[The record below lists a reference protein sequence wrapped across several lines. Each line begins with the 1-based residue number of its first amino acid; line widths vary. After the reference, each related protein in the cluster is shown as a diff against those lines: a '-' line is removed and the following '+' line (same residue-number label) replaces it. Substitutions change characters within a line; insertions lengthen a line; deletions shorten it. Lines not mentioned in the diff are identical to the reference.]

1 MMSETCTVLFKN
13 GMLAAYDE
21 NSSAPLFLII
31 PGPSSRFFIRGNALM
46 HDSKTQTTQE
56 VYRAS
61 TPENAAALLQAIQ
74 KERLE
79 RQARNNKFA
88 LKMWAVLLGIICIY
102 IVGNIA
108 ISLFSYSENSE
119 KTPSTLSMYQPPVPL
134 SGIPR
139 NTDMPVSTSI
149 PTSTSTSTLT
159 PVPVAPKTLSTLNT
173 LDEPK
178 KLNTSNMPPVTSV
191 TPAYEAPVASLN
203 PENSTDTLAARAGNL
218 KRAADSGRYT
228 ISLSSGHSRTIYVF
242 SDPLCP
248 HCQEIEPTLEA
259 LTRDYNVVIFPVTLV
274 GKQDTVAAVSPILC
288 SAPLKR
294 APLWANI
301 FRPGIGLSPATP
313 DTKEPGP
320 GSCAYGE
327 NAVAINDRAFDYYQ
341 LPGTPQLIADDGR
354 DIPFSALTSDDAL
367 ARFMNA
373 PEQEVNNGN
382 R

>member
-1 MMSETCTVLFKN
+1 MSETCTVLFKN

-21 NSSAPLFLII
+21 NSPVPLFLIM
-31 PGPSSRFFIRGNALM
+31 PGPSSRFFIRGTALM
-46 HDSKTQTTQE
+46 LDSKTQTTQE
-56 VYRAS
+56 VYCAS

-88 LKMWAVLLGIICIY
+88 LKMWAVLLGVICIY
-102 IVGNIA
+102 ILGNMA
-108 ISLFSYSENSE
+108 ISLINYSENSG
-119 KTPSTLSMYQPPVPL
+119 KTPSTPSTLSMYQPPVPL
-134 SGIPR
+134 SDITR

-149 PTSTSTSTLT
+149 PTSTLT
-159 PVPVAPKTLSTLNT
+159 PVPVAPETLSTLNT
-173 LDEPK
+173 QDEPK
-178 KLNTSNMPPVTSV
+178 KLNTSDMPPATSV

-203 PENSTDTLAARAGNL
+203 PENSNDTLAARAGNL
-218 KRAADSGRYT
+218 KRAANSGRYT

-274 GKQDTVAAVSPILC
+274 GKQDTVNTVAPIFC
-288 SAPLKR
+288 R
-294 APLWANI
+294 APQKRGYLWLSLFNVDG
-301 FRPGIGLSPATP
+301 GISLAPH
-313 DTKEPGP
+313 DTRESGTA
-320 GSCAYGE
+320 SCTVGE
-327 NAVAINDRAFDYYQ
+327 HAISINDRAFDYYQ

>member
-1 MMSETCTVLFKN
+1 MSETCTVLFKN

-21 NSSAPLFLII
+21 NSSVPLFLII

-88 LKMWAVLLGIICIY
+88 LKIWAVLFGIICIY

-108 ISLFSYSENSE
+108 ISLINYSENSE
-119 KTPSTLSMYQPPVPL
+119 KTRSAPSTLSMYQPRAPL
-134 SGIPR
+134 SDITR
-139 NTDMPVSTSI
+139 NTDMPVSTS
-149 PTSTSTSTLT
+149 TST

-173 LDEPK
+173 QDEPK
-178 KLNTSNMPPVTSV
+178 KLNTSHMPPVTSV

-203 PENSTDTLAARAGNL
+203 PENNNDTLAARAANL
-218 KRAADSGRYT
+218 KRAADSGHYT

-274 GKQDTVAAVSPILC
+274 GKKDTVAAVSPLLC

-320 GSCAYGE
+320 GSCADGE

-341 LPGTPQLIADDGR
+341 FPGTPQLIADDGR

>member
-1 MMSETCTVLFKN
+1 MSETCTVLFKN

-21 NSSAPLFLII
+21 NSPTPLFLIM
-31 PGPSSRFFIRGNALM
+31 PGPSSRFFIRGTALM

-88 LKMWAVLLGIICIY
+88 LKMWAVLLGVICIY
-102 IVGNIA
+102 ILGNMA
-108 ISLFSYSENSE
+108 ISLINYSENSG

-134 SGIPR
+134 SDITR

-149 PTSTSTSTLT
+149 PTSTLT
-159 PVPVAPKTLSTLNT
+159 PVPVAPETLSTLNT
-173 LDEPK
+173 QDEPK
-178 KLNTSNMPPVTSV
+178 KLNTSDMPPATSV

-203 PENSTDTLAARAGNL
+203 PENSNDTLAARAGNL
-218 KRAADSGRYT
+218 KRAANSGRYT

-274 GKQDTVAAVSPILC
+274 GKQDTVNTVAPIFC
-288 SAPLKR
+288 R
-294 APLWANI
+294 APQKRGYLWLSLFNVDG
-301 FRPGIGLSPATP
+301 GISLAPH
-313 DTKEPGP
+313 DTRESGTA
-320 GSCAYGE
+320 SCTVGE
-327 NAVAINDRAFDYYQ
+327 HAISINDRAFDYYQ

>member
-1 MMSETCTVLFKN
+1 MSETCTVLFKN

-21 NSSAPLFLII
+21 NSPAPLFLII

-61 TPENAAALLQAIQ
+61 TPENAAVLLQAIQ

-88 LKMWAVLLGIICIY
+88 LKMGAVLLGIICIY

-108 ISLFSYSENSE
+108 ISLINYSENSE

-134 SGIPR
+134 SDIPR

-149 PTSTSTSTLT
+149 PTSTSTLT
-159 PVPVAPKTLSTLNT
+159 PVPVTPKTLSTPNT
-173 LDEPK
+173 QDEPK
-178 KLNTSNMPPVTSV
+178 KLNTSDMPPVTSV
-191 TPAYEAPVASLN
+191 TPAYEAPIASLN
-203 PENSTDTLAARAGNL
+203 PENNNDTLAARAGNL

-274 GKQDTVAAVSPILC
+274 GKQDTVNTVAPIFC
-288 SAPLKR
+288 R
-294 APLWANI
+294 APQKRGYLWLSLFNVDG
-301 FRPGIGLSPATP
+301 GISLAPH
-313 DTKEPGP
+313 DTREPGTA
-320 GSCAYGE
+320 SCTVGE
-327 NAVAINDRAFDYYQ
+327 HAISINDRAFDYYQ
-341 LPGTPQLIADDGR
+341 LPGTPQL
-354 DIPFSALTSDDAL
+354 
-367 ARFMNA
+367 
-373 PEQEVNNGN
+373 
-382 R
+382 